1 MYSVLIIFR
10 IEILNLKKKI
20 IFVLYLVR
28 ESRSTAPEAYA
39 VLHVLRQDTTVQYT
53 DILKSSLNVF
63 NINLFYF
70 ALFYTTY
77 LTGHYALCQSFKQ
90 RPQF

>member
-1 MYSVLIIFR
+1 MYSDLIIFR
-10 IEILNLKKKI
+10 IEILNIKKNLFI
-20 IFVLYLVR
+20 VFLS

-39 VLHVLRQDTTVQYT
+39 IFHVLRQDMTAQYT
-53 DILKSSLNVF
+53 DTLKRSLNVF

-90 RPQF
+90 RPQFWT

>member
-1 MYSVLIIFR
+1 
-10 IEILNLKKKI
+10 
-20 IFVLYLVR
+20 LYFLR
-28 ESRSTAPEAYA
+28 ETRSTASDACA
-39 VLHVLRQDTTVQYT
+39 IFKVLPQNTRVQYT
-53 DILKSSLNVF
+53 DILKQSLNVF

-77 LTGHYALCQSFKQ
+77 LTGHYALCQIFRQ